1 MTARVRRLDQSS
13 SQMGKGQEGD
23 EHTLMVE

>member
-1 MTARVRRLDQSS
+1 MTARVRRLDQSN
-13 SQMGKGQEGD
+13 SQKGKDQEGD